1 MSPANG
7 TQTGA
12 AGITSSTLSE
22 QRGNRQLSKQVLF
35 NAVLSKIENEPISN
49 EIRLNLTVCQLSPL
63 T

>member
-12 AGITSSTLSE
+12 AGITSPTLSE
-22 QRGNRQLSKQVLF
+22 QRRNRQLFKQVLF

-49 EIRLNLTVCQLSPL
+49 EIRLNLTVCS
-63 T
+63 